1 MFHRFNVYCYYGW
14 FCAINANYVTVA
26 ITAPAEDMLAQ
37 EVEVKNG
44 AGVVVPV
51 KALDIAAGDTTAEFE
66 FVTAVKAADLKGV
79 WTVNGKEYD
88 LDLFN
93 KIADVLEATTQIE
106 LNEALVALNLDNYDS
121 ANITE
126 YFTAQQKLVG
136 TVEATELTLADM
148 QKLVNDANAKVAEG
162 KDEAALIKAIKDA
175 HTANNQ
181 VAYLEALNN
190 AGLTQVNPD
199 WVTVATNGYFATI
212 DGTEADLDAIQ
223 AKVNTANETIIPTK
237 VTDTGIDKAKLT
249 SSKELI
255 NKYAPLTDKGVI
267 NASGIKTSLEK
278 IEEQLA
284 VVAVLE
290 ATTPTALKARLT
302 ELAELV
308 NDTSKID
315 MKNYKDA
322 NGKAYVKAIADETD
336 KATKLATTNALGT
349 LLTTVNSAQE
359 TSLVTAVT
367 TAATA
372 IKDETGT
379 VTADQK
385 AALIKAL
392 NDLGVKQ
399 VVEGN
404 IDEYIDT
411 TIVTTLASVSDLAG
425 AQTQVDTANLVAV
438 KNADKNTIIDKLNVF
453 GLDNV
458 VEANA
463 EAYEKAKATIG
474 GVTADASG
482 KNAETVKLVKAEVAK
497 VNKQVTI
504 DAQVKAI
511 NEAETVA
518 EVKSAL
524 DALANVDEVADYLKI
539 RSVDRDFVAAYVLD
553 KRAEEAGTTAKQYD
567 DVTAVAAQVT
577 AAQGAHKNAL
587 DGINALTL
595 TSTPDEVVT
604 ELDKMLDE
612 DFAALSNV
620 EKVNAAEAF
629 QAKLTF
635 GEDGKLKT
643 PFTTLAD
650 VKALLK

>member
-1 MFHRFNVYCYYGW
+1 M
-14 FCAINANYVTVA
+14 
-26 ITAPAEDMLAQ
+26 
-37 EVEVKNG
+37 
-44 AGVVVPV
+44 
-51 KALDIAAGDTTAEFE
+51 
-66 FVTAVKAADLKGV
+66 
-79 WTVNGKEYD
+79 
-88 LDLFN
+88 
-93 KIADVLEATTQIE
+93 
-106 LNEALVALNLDNYDS
+106 
-121 ANITE
+121 
-126 YFTAQQKLVG
+126 VG

-148 QKLVNDANAKVAEG
+148 QKLVDDANAKVAEG

-212 DGTEADLDAIQ
+212 DGTEADLKAIQ
-223 AKVNTANETIIPTK
+223 TKVNTANETILKATGT
-237 VTDTGIDKAKLT
+237 VTSTGIDKAKLA

-255 NKYAPLTDKGVI
+255 AKYAPLTDKGVI
-267 NASGIKTSLEK
+267 KDATIKGYADA
-278 IEEQLA
+278 IVEQLA

-308 NDTSKID
+308 DDTSKID

-349 LLTTVNSAQE
+349 LLTTINSAQE

-372 IKDETGT
+372 IKDEIGT

-411 TIVTTLASVSDLAG
+411 NIVTTLATVSDLAG

-497 VNKQVTI
+497 VNKQVI
-504 DAQVKAI
+504 VDAQVKAI
-511 NEAETVA
+511 NEAKDVATVKA
-518 EVKSAL
+518 AL
-524 DALANVDEVADYLKI
+524 DELANVDEAAGYLTI
-539 RSVDRDFVAAYVLD
+539 RSVDRDFVAAHVLENRPATVGYAD
-553 KRAEEAGTTAKQYD
+553 ETAIQ
-567 DVTAVAAQVT
+567 TEI
-577 AAQGAHKNAL
+577 GADNNSGAL
-587 DGINALTL
+587 KAHSDALTSINAIEY
-595 TSTPDEVVT
+595 TSTPVEIVAAL
-604 ELDKMLDE
+604 EKMLDE
-612 DFAALSNV
+612 DFNALSNT
-620 EKVNAAEAF
+620 EKTAKAEAF

-635 GEDGKLKT
+635 GDDQKLAT
-643 PFTTLAD
+643 PFRTLAD